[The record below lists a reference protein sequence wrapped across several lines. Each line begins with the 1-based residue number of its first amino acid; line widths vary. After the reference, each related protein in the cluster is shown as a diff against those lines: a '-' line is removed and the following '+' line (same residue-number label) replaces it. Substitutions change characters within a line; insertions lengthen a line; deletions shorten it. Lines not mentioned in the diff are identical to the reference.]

1 MKIFYLR
8 KFSFQGP
15 SSGGLELDP
24 SLDIS
29 FEETDSSAAIQEHLG
44 SSEVNDD
51 TLTDVSPPIR
61 TDIEISQ
68 SESRNEP
75 KRLPSIIK
83 PTQKSE
89 PIRKEH
95 SVRFSDEGREMISLF
110 EQQKKD
116 MENLLKEAREEY
128 QSQLEELKN
137 NQIQIMKETS
147 GVSVST
153 VNTTVSDTGIVENIL
168 SGAEREL
175 AEIRA
180 YQQKLLEKHSGSEN
194 SANESS
200 KSVNPKISIEKSKP
214 PNYQESSTSDRS
226 AISQSEASTS
236 YHSIR
241 MENHIVRVSTI

>member
-1 MKIFYLR
+1 
-8 KFSFQGP
+8 
-15 SSGGLELDP
+15 
-24 SLDIS
+24 
-29 FEETDSSAAIQEHLG
+29 
-44 SSEVNDD
+44 
-51 TLTDVSPPIR
+51 
-61 TDIEISQ
+61 
-68 SESRNEP
+68 
-75 KRLPSIIK
+75 
-83 PTQKSE
+83 
-89 PIRKEH
+89 
-95 SVRFSDEGREMISLF
+95 MISLF

-168 SGAEREL
+168 SEAEREL

-200 KSVNPKISIEKSKP
+200 KIMNPNISIEKSKP
-214 PNYQESSTSDRS
+214 PNYQERS
-226 AISQSEASTS
+226 LI
-236 YHSIR
+236 
-241 MENHIVRVSTI
+241 